1 MAAFR
6 RKKAEPLAVYDD
18 VSNGLKEIYK
28 KKLLP
33 LEKETDSTLQL
44 ISCILLNSA
53 KIPYFIERC

>member
-18 VSNGLKEIYK
+18 VSNGLKAIYK

-33 LEKETDSTLQL
+33 LEKGTDLTLKL
-44 ISCILLNSA
+44 VSCN
-53 KIPYFIERC
+53 F

>member
-44 ISCILLNSA
+44 VSCILLNSA
-53 KIPYFIERC
+53 